1 MAVVIKEADV
11 PAFVST
17 NEAPQS
23 VRCYCAF
30 GAAQRAGTDSDT
42 GKQAEQDALLDL
54 WVQSTTAQA
63 CTVDPLALFLC
74 HERTSACD
82 DAHNEAMAAVLDLA
96 QLLGKIVAGRQRD
109 EDLSDGSTDAA

>member
-1 MAVVIKEADV
+1 MADFISKADG
-11 PAFVST
+11 PAFDAM
-17 NEAPQS
+17 NEALQS

-30 GAAQRAGTDSDT
+30 GAAQRAATDRDT
-42 GKQAEQDALLDL
+42 GKQAELDALLDL
-54 WVQSTTAQA
+54 WAQSTTVQD

-82 DAHNEAMAAVLDLA
+82 EANNEAMAAVLDLA

-109 EDLSDGSTDAA
+109 EDLSDGSTDVA